1 MRFCRR
7 TALRVRSL
15 MASGRLGR
23 GVKKTIA
30 TVRYLTD
37 CTVIVIF
44 AFMVISVV
52 LEVIGRYFNFTI
64 SHAVETATFA
74 QIWLTTI
81 GASAALRYGSMF
93 ALDTVTRHLGLR
105 MARVFSVM
113 IAALSVI
120 LVVVMFYGGVLM
132 TEGGFR
138 QLSPVLQ
145 IPMWP
150 IFISLPIG
158 MVLLCMEIVLQV
170 FEKWSNP
177 FPGNTEELA

>member
-1 MRFCRR
+1 
-7 TALRVRSL
+7 
-15 MASGRLGR
+15 MASSPR
-23 GVKKTIA
+23 GTGLKKAIA

-37 CTVIVIF
+37 WMVIIIF
-44 AFMVISVV
+44 GFMVVSVV

-81 GASAALRYGSMF
+81 GASAALRYGAMF
-93 ALDTVTRHLGLR
+93 ALDTVTRNLGLGT
-105 MARVFSVM
+105 ARAFSVL
-113 IAALSVI
+113 IAALSIV

-132 TEGGFR
+132 TGSGFR

-158 MVLLCMEIVLQV
+158 MALLCMEIILQV

-177 FPGNTEELA
+177 FPGHEEEVA

>member
-1 MRFCRR
+1 
-7 TALRVRSL
+7 
-15 MASGRLGR
+15 MASGRIGTGLT
-23 GVKKTIA
+23 KTIA

-37 CTVIVIF
+37 FTVVIIF

-52 LEVIGRYFNFTI
+52 LEVIGRYFHFTI

-81 GASAALRYGSMF
+81 GASTALRYGAMF
-93 ALDTVTRHLGLR
+93 ALDTLTRHLGLG
-105 MARVFSVM
+105 MARALSVF
-113 IAALSVI
+113 IAALCVV
-120 LVVVMFYGGVLM
+120 LVVVMFYGGILM
-132 TEGGFR
+132 TQAGFS

-145 IPMWP
+145 IPMWT

-158 MVLLCMEIVLQV
+158 MCLLCIEIILQV

-177 FPGNTEELA
+177 FPGGTEEVV